1 MKEEDDNIIL
11 NAKKNR
17 ESWFK
22 RVFNTKNYLA
32 LSIIGIIIILLFF
45 VWTFGVNKYQGCTT
59 WECFNEH
66 LAACKEAKFAGGKDV
81 IFGYIIEGQEGDECI
96 VHVEFLQGEI
106 TDRTARNLIGEKMT
120 CRLPNGII
128 LLPESN
134 LERCSGPL
142 KEKLQEQIIEQL
154 HNFIVQNL
162 GQINKELLDPLNY
175 QTNSRIYG

>member
-1 MKEEDDNIIL
+1 M
-11 NAKKNR
+11 
-17 ESWFK
+17 
-22 RVFNTKNYLA
+22 
-32 LSIIGIIIILLFF
+32 
-45 VWTFGVNKYQGCTT
+45 
-59 WECFNEH
+59 
-66 LAACKEAKFAGGKDV
+66 
-81 IFGYIIEGQEGDECI
+81 
-96 VHVEFLQGEI
+96 HVEFLQGEI

-175 QTNSRIYG
+175 QTTSRIYG